1 MYVVVINMVIIACK
15 FQFASDVS
23 NCSFVQ
29 FQIWDLP
36 GSDHVNIF
44 DTANFDTESIIMG
57 CAAIVFVID
66 AQVGIRV
73 TSWTGFFFLLDLEV
87 NNDVKLLLVYE
98 LG

>member
-1 MYVVVINMVIIACK
+1 MKMVLRLI
-15 FQFASDVS
+15 SSVLDVS

-66 AQVGIRV
+66 AQVKMN
-73 TSWTGFFFLLDLEV
+73 SL
-87 NNDVKLLLVYE
+87 
-98 LG
+98 

>member
-1 MYVVVINMVIIACK
+1 MYLYLGQWNNTKIPVFLK
-15 FQFASDVS
+15 FNYIFVFYGDTDVS

-36 GSDHVNIF
+36 GADHVNIF

-66 AQVGIRV
+66 AQVCWIV
-73 TSWTGFFFLLDLEV
+73 DKHLTILANPNCQSNF
-87 NNDVKLLLVYE
+87 K
-98 LG
+98 

>member
-1 MYVVVINMVIIACK
+1 MVDRIIFTCK
-15 FQFASDVS
+15 LIFTFWYFYMKMVLKLISSVLDVS

-66 AQVGIRV
+66 AQVKMN
-73 TSWTGFFFLLDLEV
+73 SL
-87 NNDVKLLLVYE
+87 
-98 LG
+98 